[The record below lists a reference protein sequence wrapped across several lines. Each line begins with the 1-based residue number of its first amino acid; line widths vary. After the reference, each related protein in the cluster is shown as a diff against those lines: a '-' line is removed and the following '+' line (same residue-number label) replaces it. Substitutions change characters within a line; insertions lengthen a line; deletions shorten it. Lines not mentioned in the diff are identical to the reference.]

1 MDIGQVIREKRRL
14 LGLTQEEMARRLGVT
29 APAVNK
35 WERGSSLPDITLL
48 GPIARL
54 LGVSLEELLCF
65 QEEMSEQ
72 ELSAILEQADGRFS
86 DGDYEQAY
94 DWVRRTLARWP
105 NSEQLA
111 LHLAELLD
119 AWAQIRE
126 LPEDGERDRYITGCY
141 IRALSS
147 RDENLRRSAAEA
159 LFRLHMRWG
168 RYDGAEAFLEHFSR
182 YDPMR
187 KLLHGQLLAETG
199 RLEEAQ
205 RTHEELLFQGCSLL
219 KMTLQEL
226 YLLAVREQDMAR
238 AEMLAEKQCQ
248 LAALFELGRYQ
259 TLAPALEPAV
269 RAKDADRTLAL
280 LEELLQ
286 SVDTIDGF
294 TRSPLYAHMTFKT
307 AGPEM
312 YVSVR
317 RSLLEMGEDDAFFR
331 DDPRWQVLLARYGQ

>member
-1 MDIGQVIREKRRL
+1 MEIGQVIREKRRL
-14 LGLTQEEMARRLGVT
+14 LGLTQEELANRLGVT

-65 QEEMSEQ
+65 QEELSEQ
-72 ELSAILEQADGRFS
+72 ELSAILEQADGLFS
-86 DGDYEQAY
+86 HGDYQQAY
-94 DWVRRTLARWP
+94 SWVRRILAQWP

-111 LHLAELLD
+111 LHLAEQLD

-126 LPEDGERDRYITGCY
+126 LTEDGERDRYITNCY

-147 RDENLRRSAAEA
+147 RDENLRRRAAEA

-182 YDPMR
+182 YDPLG
-187 KLLHGQLLAETG
+187 KLLRGQLLAETG

-205 RTHEELLFQGCSLL
+205 KTHEELLFQGCSLL
-219 KMTLQEL
+219 KMVFQEL
-226 YLLAVREQDMAR
+226 YLLAVREQDTAR
-238 AEMLAEKQCQ
+238 ADMLAEKQCQ
-248 LAALFELGRYQ
+248 LAALFEMGRYQ

-269 RAKDADRTLAL
+269 REKDADRAVALIEAL
-280 LEELLQ
+280 LQ
-286 SVDTIDGF
+286 CADTIDGF
-294 TRSPLYAHMTFKT
+294 ARSPLYKHMTFKP
-307 AGPEM
+307 AGTEL
-312 YVSVR
+312 YDSAR
-317 RSLLEMGEDDAFFR
+317 RSLLALGDGEAFLQN
-331 DDPRWQVLLARYGQ
+331 DPRW